1 MERLTI
7 PDKKIPGGV
16 RRAIID
22 TRAVSG
28 GLIMDY
34 GYYNMDCM
42 DGIRELP
49 IQ

>member
-16 RRAIID
+16 RRAI
-22 TRAVSG
+22 
-28 GLIMDY
+28 MDY

-42 DGIRELP
+42 DGMRELP